1 MVRLGGDDDAL
12 AAEMH
17 AKFPEFSESLILS
30 FLDAFTFYDQR
41 QTKSIG
47 FASLGPALM
56 ILGLNPRRTELRAA
70 IREVILVP
78 FDFGNTFARYNIVV
92 DNVLFGRRKARAVHV
107 SISFISSPLFTGKW
121 RTTTCTHIHYLT
133 R

>member
-1 MVRLGGDDDAL
+1 MPSSHCAFEQTQSQNDCFVIYEIHSLGGTDDTL
-12 AAEMH
+12 AAEIH

-56 ILGLNPRRTELRAA
+56 ILGLNPRQTELRAA

-78 FDFGNTFARYNIVV
+78 FEFSSTFASY
-92 DNVLFGRRKARAVHV
+92 
-107 SISFISSPLFTGKW
+107 
-121 RTTTCTHIHYLT
+121 
-133 R
+133 